1 MKKKQRMKH
10 SSSSLFC
17 RDFLLKV
24 NARNSFEIPQLSH
37 ISINLTSRYIVAEK
51 KHSLFPMVSL
61 SLLSGQHPKLLR
73 AKKSVAGFKLKKNS
87 ILGCKLTLRRVKM
100 TSFLDTLA
108 LVVLPQIKRDPLFS
122 ERTLSEPGVLQL
134 GFTEF
139 LFFPELEKN
148 FELFEMMRGCSI
160 QLHTTTKA
168 DFEKK
173 LLFTS
178 YNFPAYQ
185 RMA

>member
-1 MKKKQRMKH
+1 VKKKQRMKH
-10 SSSSLFC
+10 SPSSLFC

-24 NARNSFEIPQLSH
+24 NARNPFEIPQLSH

-100 TSFLDTLA
+100 ASFFKYSG
-108 LVVLPQIKRDPLFS
+108 I
-122 ERTLSEPGVLQL
+122 
-134 GFTEF
+134 
-139 LFFPELEKN
+139 
-148 FELFEMMRGCSI
+148 GCSS
-160 QLHTTTKA
+160 T
-168 DFEKK
+168 
-173 LLFTS
+173 
-178 YNFPAYQ
+178 N
-185 RMA
+185 

>member
-134 GFTEF
+134 GFTE
-139 LFFPELEKN
+139 
-148 FELFEMMRGCSI
+148 
-160 QLHTTTKA
+160 
-168 DFEKK
+168 
-173 LLFTS
+173 LLFAEQRFFMENKNGHETDF
-178 YNFPAYQ
+178 YKAKRRIDDMNLHFKKNEPNPA
-185 RMA
+185 